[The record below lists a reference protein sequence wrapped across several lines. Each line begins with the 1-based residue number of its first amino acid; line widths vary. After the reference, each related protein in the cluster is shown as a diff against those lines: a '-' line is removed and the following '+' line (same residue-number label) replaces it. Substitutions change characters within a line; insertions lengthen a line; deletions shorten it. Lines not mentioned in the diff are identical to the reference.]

1 MSASFKWL
9 RVKNGKEKT
18 ITSRNHTS
26 VYKPLVVKVVI
37 PLIYLVL
44 FAECFQAFPYLT
56 ILFEFDTI
64 ISYCT
69 SRRIYVPNIMC
80 FVEVA

>member
-26 VYKPLVVKVVI
+26 VYKPLVVKFVI

-44 FAECFQAFPYLT
+44 FAECFQAFPYLI